1 MESAVVNATQKKL
14 AVAAVVL
21 VGVTWW
27 FATAPESPIRPEPP
41 RPDRPVLKFFA
52 KVAKFAARIGLTA
65 LVFMEPAPAD
75 ADETQM
81 AHAVLGIDGHVQL
94 RNERW

>member
-1 MESAVVNATQKKL
+1 
-14 AVAAVVL
+14 
-21 VGVTWW
+21 
-27 FATAPESPIRPEPP
+27 
-41 RPDRPVLKFFA
+41 VLKFFA
-52 KVAKFAARIGLTA
+52 KIGKLAARIGLTA

>member
-1 MESAVVNATQKKL
+1 MIPTQKKL
-14 AVAAVVL
+14 AVAAIVL
-21 VGVTWW
+21 VGLTWW

-41 RPDRPVLKFFA
+41 RPDRPVLRFFA
-52 KVAKFAARIGLTA
+52 KVAKVVARFGLTA
-65 LVFMEPAPAD
+65 LVFMEPAPSD
-75 ADETQM
+75 PDESHL